1 LTLVGVRILKSFFL
15 KEKVMKRA
23 ALPLAVTVLLSLSA
37 LTLAHTGNAVA
48 SLAQTAES
56 ALTAETAL
64 TQYLIVGNT
73 RFAYRELGPASGTPL
88 VFLQRFRGTMDDWD
102 PALVNAIAEERYVI
116 LFDNAGVG
124 LSGGQVPTTFE
135 GIAADAARFIEVLGH
150 EQVDVLG
157 FSIGGV
163 VAQVLSLTHPDL
175 VRRAVL
181 AASTAGGPGI
191 RQGSQDVSKII
202 TQPGDVSTDLNA
214 YRTSFFTSTAAGR
227 AAAATSYQRI
237 NTRLDRVP
245 ATRQRSW
252 GNQFAA
258 AQAWFDGTDSYSG
271 CIGSITQPV
280 LIANCDR
287 DLILPT
293 YNSFLLFDQIPNAQ
307 LVIYPDAGHGFLFQY
322 ASEFAEQVT
331 EFLK

>member
-1 LTLVGVRILKSFFL
+1 
-15 KEKVMKRA
+15 MKRA
-23 ALPLAVTVLLSLSA
+23 ALPLAAALLLSLSA
-37 LTLAHTGNAVA
+37 LTLAHTGNTVG
-48 SLAQTAES
+48 SLARNVES
-56 ALTAETAL
+56 TLTAETAS
-64 TQYLIVGNT
+64 TQYVTAGDT

-102 PALVNAIAEERYVI
+102 PALVNAIAEERHVI

-124 LSGGQVPTTFE
+124 LSSGQVPTTFE
-135 GIAADAARFIEVLGH
+135 GIAADTARFIEALGH

-163 VAQVLSLTHPDL
+163 VAQVLSLAHPDL

-191 RQGSQDVSKII
+191 RQGSQDVAKII
-202 TQPGDVSTDLNA
+202 TQPGDVNTDLNA
-214 YRTSFFTSTAAGR
+214 YRASFFTSTAAGR

-237 NTRLDRVP
+237 NTRLDRAP
-245 ATRQRSW
+245 ATRQQSW

-258 AQAWFDGTDSYSG
+258 AQAWFDGSDPYSQR
-271 CIGSITQPV
+271 IGNIIQPV
-280 LIANCDR
+280 LIANGDR

-307 LVIYPDAGHGFLFQY
+307 LVIYPNAGHGFLFQY
-322 ASEFAEQVT
+322 AQAFAQQVKG
-331 EFLK
+331 FLKW